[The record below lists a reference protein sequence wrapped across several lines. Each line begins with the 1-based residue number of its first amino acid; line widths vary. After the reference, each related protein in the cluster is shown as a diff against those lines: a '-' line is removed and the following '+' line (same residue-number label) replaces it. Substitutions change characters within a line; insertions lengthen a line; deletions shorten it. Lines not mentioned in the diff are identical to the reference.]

1 VASVALAGEGV
12 VRGAEVM
19 LGGGVEEEVAA
30 VVVVARR
37 YDRRQR
43 PNDGPA
49 VPCHALRPF
58 IEP

>member
-1 VASVALAGEGV
+1 M

-19 LGGGVEEEVAA
+19 LGGGVEEEVVAR
-30 VVVVARR
+30 VVVGARR
-37 YDRRQR
+37 YERRQR